1 MITRTVEGEVSDEN
15 LESLGKQAPLENM
28 EDGTSDSRRY
38 WVEAEEVIQK
48 SLNSPEVM
56 GNI

>member
-1 MITRTVEGEVSDEN
+1 MITRTVEGEFSDEN
-15 LESLGKQAPLENM
+15 LEGLGKQAPLENM
-28 EDGTSDSRRY
+28 EDGTNDSRRY